1 MKNLI
6 VSLACCSMLA
16 LATFSPV
23 ASFAQGT
30 TSDSKMMK
38 DKDGSAKM
46 VDGKMMMMKNG
57 SWVAMTSEVTMTNGT
72 KVKTDGTVV
81 MKDGKTKK
89 LKNGE
94 CVKSDGMMKKM

>member
-1 MKNLI
+1 MKKLI
-6 VSLACCSMLA
+6 INLACCSMLS
-16 LATFSPV
+16 LAAFTPV
-23 ASFAQGT
+23 VLPAQGT
-30 TSDSKMMK
+30 ATNSKMMK

-46 VDGKMMMMKNG
+46 VDGKMMLMKNG
-57 SWVAMTSEVTMTNGT
+57 SWVAMASDVTMINGT

-94 CVKSDGMMKKM
+94 CVKSDGTMKKM